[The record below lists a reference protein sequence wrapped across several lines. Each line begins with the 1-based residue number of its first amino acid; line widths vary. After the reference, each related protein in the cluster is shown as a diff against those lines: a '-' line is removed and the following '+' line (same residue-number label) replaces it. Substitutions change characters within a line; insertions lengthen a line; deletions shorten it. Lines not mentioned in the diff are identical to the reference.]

1 MQVTPD
7 LSYFRTRM
15 RLSFSSLNSG
25 SNGNC
30 YYVGND
36 HDAVLIDAGISCR
49 EIEKRIKR
57 LGLSMDAV
65 RAIFVTHEHSDH
77 ITGIEGLCRKYRF
90 PLYIT
95 TATLKASGITVKP
108 ELVQT
113 FSPHQAVPVGSLSV
127 TPFPKFHDA
136 SDPHSFVISGRG
148 TTVGVF
154 TDIGH
159 ACKQVTDYFRRCNA
173 VFLEANY
180 CEAMLAEGRYPWFLK
195 SRISSESGHLSNHQA
210 LNLFLSHRGP
220 RLTHLVLSHLSQNN
234 NRPEIVQQLFAPHTD
249 SIQLVVAS
257 RHSESALFSVADDE
271 PHAVPALTPVFQ
283 QLSLF

>member
-1 MQVTPD
+1 
-7 LSYFRTRM
+7 M

-36 HDAVLIDAGISCR
+36 RDGVLIDAGISCR
-49 EIEKRIKR
+49 EIEKRMKR
-57 LGLSMDAV
+57 LGISIENI

-90 PLYIT
+90 PVYIT
-95 TATLKASGITVKP
+95 GATLKASGIRLRH

-113 FSPHQAVPVGSLSV
+113 FTAHEALSVGSLSV

-136 SDPHSFVISGRG
+136 SDPHSFVISADR

-159 ACKQVTDYFRRCNA
+159 ACKQVVDYFRRCNA

-180 CEAMLAEGRYPWFLK
+180 CETMLAGGRYPWFLK
-195 SRISSESGHLSNHQA
+195 SRISGESGHLSNHQA
-210 LNLFLSHRGP
+210 LNLFLAHRTP
-220 RLTHLVLSHLSQNN
+220 HLTHLVLSHLSQNN
-234 NRPEIVQQLFAPHTD
+234 NRPEIVEQLFAPHTT
-249 SIQLVVAS
+249 SIHLVVAS
-257 RHSESALFSVADDE
+257 RHAESALLSVSDE
-271 PHAVPALTPVFQ
+271 DGPVALPPSFRSSVPPTPEYE